1 MKNKKIKILVGI
13 ILVIIVIAITIL
25 VAIMPNIQLNKA
37 VEYLKDGKYK
47 EAYTY
52 INDKNIEK
60 NKTIIRELNTII
72 FCDRASAGINK
83 ITEIVKK
90 CTDIINKVDM
100 NNIDY
105 SLDDNINIYVETLD
119 DYISLEDELSKDMIS
134 SELGETYDLYFSIIK
149 YMRENY
155 YDVLNHMKD
164 EKFIE
169 EANDLANKMT
179 KIANDCYSYA
189 DNHKIQAKTQDIYK
203 EINQYIV
210 KQYNITMFIRKIRN
224 LKL

>member
-1 MKNKKIKILVGI
+1 MKNKKSKILIGI
-13 ILVIIVIAITIL
+13 ILVIIVIAIIIL

-47 EAYTY
+47 ETYAY
-52 INDKNIEK
+52 INDKNNEK

-72 FCDRASAGINK
+72 FCDRASDGINK

-105 SLDDNINIYVETLD
+105 SLDDNINIYVKTLD
-119 DYISLEDELSKDMIS
+119 DYIALENELSKDMIS
-134 SELGETYDLYFSIIK
+134 TELQETYDIYFSMIK

-155 YDVLNHMKD
+155 YDVLNHIKD
-164 EKFIE
+164 ENFIE
-169 EANDLANKMT
+169 ETNDLANNMT
-179 KIANDCYSYA
+179 RISNDCFSYA
-189 DNHKIQAKTQDIYK
+189 DNHKLQAKTQDIYK
-203 EINQYIV
+203 EIKQYIV
-210 KQYNITMFIRKIRN
+210 K
-224 LKL
+224 

>member
-1 MKNKKIKILVGI
+1 MKNKKSKILIGI
-13 ILVIIVIAITIL
+13 ILVIIVIAIIIL

-47 EAYTY
+47 ETYAY
-52 INDKNIEK
+52 INDKNNEK

-72 FCDRASAGINK
+72 FCDRASDGINK

-105 SLDDNINIYVETLD
+105 SLDDNINIYVKTLD
-119 DYISLEDELSKDMIS
+119 DYIALENELSKDMIS
-134 SELGETYDLYFSIIK
+134 TELQETYDIYFSMIK

-155 YDVLNHMKD
+155 YDVLNHIKD
-164 EKFIE
+164 ENFIE
-169 EANDLANKMT
+169 ETNDLANNMT
-179 KIANDCYSYA
+179 RISNDCFSYA
-189 DNHKIQAKTQDIYK
+189 DNHKVQAKTQDIYK
-203 EINQYIV
+203 EIKQYIV
-210 KQYNITMFIRKIRN
+210 K
-224 LKL
+224 

>member
-1 MKNKKIKILVGI
+1 MKNKKVKILIGI
-13 ILVIIVIAITIL
+13 ILVIIVIAIIIL

-47 EAYTY
+47 ETYAY
-52 INDKNIEK
+52 INDKNNEK

-72 FCDRASAGINK
+72 FCDRASDGINK

-105 SLDDNINIYVETLD
+105 SLDDNINIYVKTLD
-119 DYISLEDELSKDMIS
+119 DYIALENELSKDMIS
-134 SELGETYDLYFSIIK
+134 TELQETYDIYFSMIK

-155 YDVLNHMKD
+155 YDVLNHIKD
-164 EKFIE
+164 ENFIE
-169 EANDLANKMT
+169 ETNDLANNMT
-179 KIANDCYSYA
+179 RISNDCFSYA
-189 DNHKIQAKTQDIYK
+189 DNHKLQAKTQDIYK
-203 EINQYIV
+203 EIKQYIV
-210 KQYNITMFIRKIRN
+210 K
-224 LKL
+224 

>member
-1 MKNKKIKILVGI
+1 MKNKKSKILIGI
-13 ILVIIVIAITIL
+13 ILVIIVIAIIIL

-47 EAYTY
+47 ETYAY
-52 INDKNIEK
+52 INDKNNEK

-72 FCDRASAGINK
+72 FCDRASDGINK

-105 SLDDNINIYVETLD
+105 SLDDNINIYVKTLD
-119 DYISLEDELSKDMIS
+119 DYIALENELSKDMIS
-134 SELGETYDLYFSIIK
+134 TELRETYDIYFSMIK

-155 YDVLNHMKD
+155 YDVLNHIKD
-164 EKFIE
+164 ENFIE
-169 EANDLANKMT
+169 ETNELADNMT
-179 KIANDCYSYA
+179 RISNDCFSYA
-189 DNHKIQAKTQDIYK
+189 DNHKLKAKTQDIYK
-203 EINQYIV
+203 EIKQYIV
-210 KQYNITMFIRKIRN
+210 K
-224 LKL
+224 

>member
-83 ITEIVKK
+83 ITEIVKNVQ
-90 CTDIINKVDM
+90 I
-100 NNIDY
+100 
-105 SLDDNINIYVETLD
+105 L
-119 DYISLEDELSKDMIS
+119 
-134 SELGETYDLYFSIIK
+134 
-149 YMRENY
+149 
-155 YDVLNHMKD
+155 
-164 EKFIE
+164 
-169 EANDLANKMT
+169 
-179 KIANDCYSYA
+179 
-189 DNHKIQAKTQDIYK
+189 
-203 EINQYIV
+203 
-210 KQYNITMFIRKIRN
+210 
-224 LKL
+224 

>member
-25 VAIMPNIQLNKA
+25 LAIMPNIQLNKA

-83 ITEIVKK
+83 ITEIEKK
-90 CTDIINKVDM
+90 YNK
-100 NNIDY
+100 
-105 SLDDNINIYVETLD
+105 
-119 DYISLEDELSKDMIS
+119 
-134 SELGETYDLYFSIIK
+134 
-149 YMRENY
+149 
-155 YDVLNHMKD
+155 
-164 EKFIE
+164 
-169 EANDLANKMT
+169 
-179 KIANDCYSYA
+179 
-189 DNHKIQAKTQDIYK
+189 
-203 EINQYIV
+203 
-210 KQYNITMFIRKIRN
+210 
-224 LKL
+224 

>member
-1 MKNKKIKILVGI
+1 MKNKKSKILIGI
-13 ILVIIVIAITIL
+13 ILVIIVIAIIIL

-47 EAYTY
+47 ETYAY
-52 INDKNIEK
+52 INDKNNEK

-72 FCDRASAGINK
+72 FCDRASDGINK

-105 SLDDNINIYVETLD
+105 SLDDNINIYVKTLD
-119 DYISLEDELSKDMIS
+119 DYIALENELSKDMIS
-134 SELGETYDLYFSIIK
+134 TELRETYDIYFSMIK

-155 YDVLNHMKD
+155 YDVLNHIKD
-164 EKFIE
+164 ENFIE
-169 EANDLANKMT
+169 ETNELADNMT
-179 KIANDCYSYA
+179 RISNDCFSYA
-189 DNHKIQAKTQDIYK
+189 DNHKLEAKTQDIYK
-203 EINQYIV
+203 EIKQYIV
-210 KQYNITMFIRKIRN
+210 K
-224 LKL
+224 